1 MADEN
6 KTAAE
11 LAVEMKAALD
21 KSLDG
26 VKALAEEALGKAK
39 AGEALSET
47 LKGTADEALTGMN
60 ELKAQLGEIEQK
72 IARGAG
78 EDAPAEAETAGQSF
92 VDSDEFKRFAEGGF
106 ARGDRARIE
115 TKATLTTSTAASAGS
130 IGPAL
135 APTRLPGVIELP
147 QRPLTIRALLAQGNM
162 DGQSIEFVKEHSRTD
177 GAGMVAEGAAKPSS
191 DFRLE
196 VVSTSAK
203 VIAHW
208 MKASRQVLSDVS
220 AVRSMID
227 SRLAYGLDLVEEN
240 QLLNG
245 DGTGQNLLGIIPQA
259 TPYVSP
265 LTGADTTSIDKIRL
279 MMLQASL
286 ALLPADGVVMHPAD
300 WAWIELLK
308 DTTGRYIIGQPQGTI
323 GATMW
328 SLPVVPSMAMTLDK
342 VLVGAFRTGAQIFD
356 RWSTTIETGYENDD
370 FTKNL
375 VTILAEKRL
384 ALATYRP
391 GAFIY
396 GDFGREA

>member
-1 MADEN
+1 MADNET

-26 VKALAEEALGKAK
+26 VKALAEEAIGKAK
-39 AGEALSET
+39 AGEALTTS
-47 LKGTADEALTGMN
+47 LKEKADEALTGMN
-60 ELKAQLGEIEQK
+60 AIKAQLTDLEQK
-72 IARGAG
+72 MARGGADDR
-78 EDAPAEAETAGQSF
+78 EEAKSAGQIF
-92 VDSDEFKRFAEGGF
+92 TESDQFKQFASGGF
-106 ARGDRARIE
+106 ARNEHARID
-115 TKATLTTSTAASAGS
+115 TKATLTNSTAAAAGS
-130 IGPAL
+130 LGTAL
-135 APTRLPGVIELP
+135 QVTRLPGVVEAP
-147 QRPLTIRALLAQGNM
+147 RRTMTIRALLAQGNM
-162 DGQSIEFVKEHSRTD
+162 DGQSIEFVREHSAT
-177 GAGMVAEGAAKPSS
+177 ANAAMVAEGAAKPQS

-196 VVSTSAK
+196 IVSTSAK
-203 VIAHW
+203 VIAHT

-227 SRLAYGLDLVEEN
+227 SRLSYGLDLVEEN

-259 TPYVSP
+259 TAYSNP
-265 LTGADTTSIDKIRL
+265 LTGGDSTSIDKIRL
-279 MMLQASL
+279 MVLQASL
-286 ALLPADGVVMHPAD
+286 ALLPADGIVINPAD

-308 DTTGRYIIGQPQGTI
+308 DTTGRYIIGQPQGNI
-323 GATMW
+323 GATLW
-328 SLPVVPSMAMTLDK
+328 GLPVVPSMAMTIDK
-342 VLVGAFRTGAQIFD
+342 VLVGAFRTGAQLFD
-356 RWSTTIETGYENDD
+356 RWQTTIETGYENDD

-396 GDFGREA
+396 GDFGRVA

>member
-1 MADEN
+1 MADNET

-21 KSLDG
+21 KSLDQ
-26 VKALAEEALGKAK
+26 VKAIATDALGKAEK
-39 AGEALSET
+39 GEPLTAEA
-47 LKGTADEALTGMN
+47 KQKADEALVGMN
-60 ELKAQLGEIEQK
+60 ALKARYDELEQK
-72 IARGAG
+72 LARTGADDKQAAESAG
-78 EDAPAEAETAGQSF
+78 EAF
-92 VDSDEFKRFAEGGF
+92 VNSDEFKNFAKGGF
-106 ARGDRARIE
+106 ARADRARIE
-115 TKATLTTSTAASAGS
+115 TKATLTNSTAAAAGS
-130 IGPAL
+130 LGTGLQA
-135 APTRLPGVIELP
+135 TRLPGILEIPL
-147 QRPLTIRALLAQGNM
+147 RPMTVRQLLAQGNM
-162 DGQSIEFVKEHSRTD
+162 DGQSLEFVRENSWTN
-177 GAGMVAEGAAKPSS
+177 GAAPVAEGAAKPSS

-196 VVSTSAK
+196 IVSTTAK

-208 MKASRQVLSDVS
+208 MKASRQVLSDIS

-227 SRLAYGLDLVEEN
+227 SRLSYGLDLVEEN

-259 TPYVSP
+259 TAYANPM
-265 LTGADTTSIDKIRL
+265 TGGDTTSIDKVRL
-279 MMLQASL
+279 AMLQGSL
-286 ALLPADGVVMHPAD
+286 ALLPPDGIVMHPAD

-308 DTTGRYIIGQPQGTI
+308 DTTGRYIIGNPQGTI
-323 GATMW
+323 GATLW
-328 SLPVVPSMAMTLDK
+328 GLPVVPSMAMTIDK

-356 RWSTTIETGYENDD
+356 RWGTTIETGYENDD

-396 GDFGREA
+396 ADFGRVA